1 MTTRVIKFSL
11 GALGMVLAGVGAL
24 YGLRFF
30 SPEYQ
35 QEQAA
40 MQRIKEIEDQ
50 YKKDMYGGDTPEE
63 TIQLFI
69 DALKKEDIDLAAK
82 YFVIDRQEE
91 LKNNLQIIRDK
102 GLFFVTIQDLENLK
116 KPYTIGEGDNTQF
129 IFEAYDAKKLVLQ
142 ITVIKSLNRKWKIEN
157 I

>member
-11 GALGMVLAGVGAL
+11 GALGMVLVGVGAL

-82 YFVIDRQEE
+82 YFVIDSQQKRYNDLIQLKGENKLGSVIDRLNQLQLTKQNDTQAYFILVGQDKTIISQVIVRKE
-91 LKNNLQIIRDK
+91 PKNNR
-102 GLFFVTIQDLENLK
+102 
-116 KPYTIGEGDNTQF
+116 
-129 IFEAYDAKKLVLQ
+129 
-142 ITVIKSLNRKWKIEN
+142 WKITEL
-157 I
+157 

>member
-1 MTTRVIKFSL
+1 EQ
-11 GALGMVLAGVGAL
+11 
-24 YGLRFF
+24 
-30 SPEYQ
+30 EYQ
-35 QEQAA
+35 N
-40 MQRIKEIEDQ
+40 DT
-50 YKKDMYGGDTPEE
+50 YGGTTPEE
-63 TIQLFI
+63 TLRLFI